1 MRFTIAKDQFL
12 KGLLIAGHAI
22 GAKAMNPAL
31 LCFKLEIT
39 AKGLEITGS
48 NNEIAIWTVVPTNIG
63 EKEIIRNSA
72 LGSTLINAYI
82 LTEVVRRFEGNE
94 VSLQV
99 IDGSVANID
108 DGKSSF
114 KLVCMDSGEYADV
127 NFEKSQSAFSIPCA
141 DLVQLV
147 DQTAF
152 AALVKDTRPILMAIN
167 LKAEAGKLTATA
179 TDSARLSRKSVAVD
193 PSLRF
198 SANIPAKTLAD
209 IVSLFEGSDSVE
221 ISANAEKIIFSFG
234 TTLVSSRL
242 ISGEYP
248 VSSGIIPQNFNFFLE
263 VNAQQLL
270 NAVDRVSVLATDHAP
285 VVKLSMSEDQV
296 EVSSASDQTG
306 SGVEKLTTIQYTGE
320 RLEIAFNAMFVTQAV
335 RALGSEDVVLS
346 FIGEMKPFVIRNPK
360 DDSVVELITPMRTR

>member
-1 MRFTIAKDQFL
+1 MRFTINKDQFL
-12 KGLLIAGHAI
+12 KGLLIANHAI
-22 GAKAMNPAL
+22 GNKAPNPML
-31 LCFKLEIT
+31 LCFKIELTNRGVEIT
-39 AKGLEITGS
+39 AS
-48 NNEIAIWTVVPTNIG
+48 NSDISIWTLVPMTLND
-63 EKEIIRNSA
+63 KEIIRNGS
-72 LGSTLINAYI
+72 LGATLVNAHVI
-82 LTEVVRRFEGNE
+82 TEVVRKLESQE
-94 VSLQV
+94 LTLEV
-99 IDGSVANID
+99 IDNAIAKID
-108 DGKSSF
+108 DGKSTFRLNCISAE
-114 KLVCMDSGEYADV
+114 EYPDIDM
-127 NFEKSQSAFSIPCA
+127 EKTGNTFVIPCA
-141 DLVQLV
+141 DIATLVG
-147 DQTAF
+147 QTAF
-152 AALVKDTRPILMAIN
+152 AALDKETRPILMAIN
-167 LKAEAGKLTATA
+167 LRAEAGKLTATA

-198 SANIPAKTLAD
+198 SANIPAKTLSD
-209 IVSLFEGSDSVE
+209 VVTLFEGNDDVE
-221 ISANAEKIIFSFG
+221 ISAAAEKVIFSFG

-320 RLEIAFNAMFVTQAV
+320 RLEIAFNAVFVSQAV
-335 RALGSEDVVLS
+335 RALGSEDVILS
-346 FIGEMKPFVIRNPK
+346 FIGEMKPFVIRNNK